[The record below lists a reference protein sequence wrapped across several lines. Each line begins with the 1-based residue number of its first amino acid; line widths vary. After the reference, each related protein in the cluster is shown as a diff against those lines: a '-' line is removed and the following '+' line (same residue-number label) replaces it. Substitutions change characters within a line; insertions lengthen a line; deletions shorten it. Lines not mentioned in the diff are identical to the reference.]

1 MATDLTQKG
10 AKEAAFLRRA
20 FEQKQL
26 AHSYLFVDR
35 DEDEAVNTAY
45 WLACL
50 FNCTGESENR
60 PDGTCQN
67 CQQIISGNHPDVL
80 LVTTAGKQSL
90 GIDQIRP
97 LKEELAKSPVQS
109 SCRFFIINEAQKLTL
124 PAANA
129 LLNLLEEP
137 IAPVVTI
144 LITNNVDQIL
154 PTVRSRTQ
162 IINFVSDDQAD
173 GKTAFLVQNGFTND
187 QIIELGDTRKL
198 DQAIKY
204 FYQEMLEYDLL
215 SIVSAHQ
222 LADMAKSKIGQDYV
236 WLMLKQMAQAELNSK
251 DQQAGA
257 KMLKN
262 LLKID
267 KMRYS
272 NVNFRNLLD
281 YLALQWKR

>member
-1 MATDLTQKG
+1 MVIDLTQKG
-10 AKEAAFLRRA
+10 ASEAAFLRRA

-50 FNCTGESENR
+50 FNCTGQSEQR

-67 CQQIISGNHPDVL
+67 CRQIISGNHPDVL

-109 SCRFFIINEAQKLTL
+109 SRRFFIINEAQKLTL

-144 LITNNVDQIL
+144 LVTNNVDQIL

-162 IINFVSDDQAD
+162 IINFVSDEQAD
-173 GKTAFLVQNGFTND
+173 GKTAFLVQNGFTKD
-187 QIIELGDTRKL
+187 QILELGDTRKL

-215 SIVSAHQ
+215 SIISAHQ
-222 LADMAKSKIGQDYV
+222 LADLAKSKIAQDYV
-236 WLMLKQMAQAELNSK
+236 WLMLKQMAQTELNSK

-257 KMLKN
+257 AMLKN
-262 LLKID
+262 LLEID